1 VTPRPPDRQ
10 ERCGRPVAVNR
21 LGQAEAFLLAAELV
35 LDDGTD
41 TANPGV
47 AASLAVLAGIA
58 ASDAACCARLGKR
71 ARGQS
76 HHEAVALVRTVA
88 PHGEAM
94 AKDLER
100 LVARKDS
107 AHYGAALISAA
118 EATRMVNWAGR
129 LTQRAR
135 TAVEA

>member
-1 VTPRPPDRQ
+1 MTPRTPERQ
-10 ERCGRPVAVNR
+10 ERCGRAVALNR
-21 LGQAEAFLLAAELV
+21 LAQADAFLLAAELV
-35 LDDGTD
+35 LDDDTD

-58 ASDAACCARLGKR
+58 ASDAACCTRLGKR

-76 HHEAVALVRTVA
+76 HLEAVALVRTIA
-88 PHGEAM
+88 PHGEHM

-107 AHYGAALISAA
+107 AHYGAALIAAA
-118 EATRMVNWAGR
+118 EATRMVNWARR
-129 LTQRAR
+129 LIQRAR